1 MLDICDVVPILVYM
15 DATKNTNKGDN
26 MDDISN
32 DCHTSIDLEMF
43 GDMDATTNLMD
54 DELRE
59 DVHADM
65 APCVWSEFCSE
76 YCARHLAKYGE
87 DFEVA

>member
-1 MLDICDVVPILVYM
+1 
-15 DATKNTNKGDN
+15 
-26 MDDISN
+26 
-32 DCHTSIDLEMF
+32 LEMF

>member
-1 MLDICDVVPILVYM
+1 MKTI
-15 DATKNTNKGDN
+15 T
-26 MDDISN
+26 N
-32 DCHTSIDLEMF
+32 DCHTTIDLEMF
-43 GDMDATTNLMD
+43 GDQDATVNLMD

-59 DVHADM
+59 AVHFDM
-65 APCVWSEFCSE
+65 APCVWSEFVSE